1 MSGLSGGRLF
11 AREVERFPGT
21 LLAICLLLLAI
32 SMMILRSAS
41 LTPDGGM
48 MHYAARQMIWGSAG
62 LAVFLGVSMVPYPW
76 LGRRGWIL
84 YLAGIVALLLV
95 FVIGTKVNGSRRWFS
110 FGPVRVQ
117 PSEFVKYMLVV
128 VLAHVIAR
136 RGDGIRTWTGL
147 VEAGVVT
154 LIPFLLVL
162 SQPDLG
168 TSLTYLPI
176 LGAMVFAA
184 GASLR
189 HLGLIAGVGVAS
201 APLAWLFVLKPYQKM
216 RILAFLDSG
225 EHAQGGAY
233 QTMQSVIAIGSGGLT
248 GRGYQQGTQGP
259 LQFLPERHTDFVF
272 GVIGEDFGLIGCV
285 VVLGIYGYLLTTLAK
300 IAARTR
306 DPQGRLL
313 VVGVGAI
320 TVTQIA
326 VNVGMALGIAPVT
339 GLTLPLVSYGGSSLV
354 ATMIGFGLAA
364 SVARHRRLV
373 FSPR

>member
-136 RGDGIRTWTGL
+136 RGDGRRET
-147 VEAGVVT
+147 
-154 LIPFLLVL
+154 
-162 SQPDLG
+162 
-168 TSLTYLPI
+168 
-176 LGAMVFAA
+176 
-184 GASLR
+184 
-189 HLGLIAGVGVAS
+189 H
-201 APLAWLFVLKPYQKM
+201 
-216 RILAFLDSG
+216 
-225 EHAQGGAY
+225 
-233 QTMQSVIAIGSGGLT
+233 GS
-248 GRGYQQGTQGP
+248 
-259 LQFLPERHTDFVF
+259 
-272 GVIGEDFGLIGCV
+272 
-285 VVLGIYGYLLTTLAK
+285 
-300 IAARTR
+300 
-306 DPQGRLL
+306 
-313 VVGVGAI
+313 
-320 TVTQIA
+320 
-326 VNVGMALGIAPVT
+326 
-339 GLTLPLVSYGGSSLV
+339 
-354 ATMIGFGLAA
+354 
-364 SVARHRRLV
+364 
-373 FSPR
+373 